1 MDKVSNSTN
10 SSAQAYASQNSA
22 QVQQTNNHANQAN
35 ETDSSANTSS
45 AQEPKDSSEIGAFS
59 SNNEAEETDSETYA
73 YSNENNEEIY
83 YNEETEEYCYIDEN
97 GEEVPYTEEELAA
110 MGYGFEEENIAE
122 DDYFDPNM
130 IVEDVDLDEIN
141 AENENFSVEDANFAG
156 EAGEANGVGKI
167 GDDFLQSEEYY
178 QSLKQLM
185 DDQKSE
191 NGCKTLYY
199 RYTLDKDTSYNK
211 EQRKEIAQHKDDYI
225 NMRKNGYSDFYE
237 YMAKNSD
244 EFKTKKDAQDYVK
257 ARLQEVKDQ
266 YEGRAAACMS
276 ALVIQEIAAEFGVKL
291 PYAAASTKNHVASD
305 IDPCDRAD
313 CSNFVTWALNQAYPD
328 NLFAMN
334 VGQLGQHNHMKITD
348 KGKDWGVIS
357 DPITDDYASLPAGSI
372 CTNGSKHAMLIMYNN
387 PEKGIIVLA
396 EASSHSNG
404 IQLREVTYDEAMEK
418 GYTGI
423 NPESIYDGTSD
434 SYNYGRVKNKNN

>member
-10 SSAQAYASQNSA
+10 NSAQAYASQNSA
-22 QVQQTNNHANQAN
+22 QVQQTNNQANQAN

-167 GDDFLQSEEYY
+167 GDEFLQSEEYF
-178 QSLKQLM
+178 QRLSKLIH
-185 DDQKSE
+185 DQE
-191 NGCKTLYY
+191 DC
-199 RYTLDKDTSYNK
+199 
-211 EQRKEIAQHKDDYI
+211 RK
-225 NMRKNGYSDFYE
+225 
-237 YMAKNSD
+237 
-244 EFKTKKDAQDYVK
+244 
-257 ARLQEVKDQ
+257 
-266 YEGRAAACMS
+266 
-276 ALVIQEIAAEFGVKL
+276 
-291 PYAAASTKNHVASD
+291 
-305 IDPCDRAD
+305 
-313 CSNFVTWALNQAYPD
+313 
-328 NLFAMN
+328 
-334 VGQLGQHNHMKITD
+334 
-348 KGKDWGVIS
+348 
-357 DPITDDYASLPAGSI
+357 
-372 CTNGSKHAMLIMYNN
+372 
-387 PEKGIIVLA
+387 
-396 EASSHSNG
+396 
-404 IQLREVTYDEAMEK
+404 
-418 GYTGI
+418 
-423 NPESIYDGTSD
+423 
-434 SYNYGRVKNKNN
+434 